1 MRTQL
6 LLSVVLLVVAGCA
19 APQPV
24 SGWATDVSAGL
35 KVAQL
40 GQPFVDFKFV
50 DDHGKSHL
58 FRTELGDFTVLVF
71 TRCDN
76 NMHGPAVAWL
86 QKVVDDNRSVSN
98 VRLVGV
104 DVHWSPAGC
113 KEHEQCGLIAARAAL
128 GTLCDGSGA
137 IHRAYGATDQ
147 DWVYVIGPDHDI
159 IFSGPMQ
166 DAPKIARELKQRIDS
181 LSRERADAIIGTF
194 YSKV

>member
-6 LLSVVLLVVAGCA
+6 LLSVVLLVIAGCA

-24 SGWATDVSAGL
+24 SGWASDVSGGP

-40 GQPFVDFKFV
+40 GQPFVDFTFV
-50 DDHGKSHL
+50 DDHGKSHP
-58 FRTELGDFTVLVF
+58 FHTELGDFTVLVF

-76 NMHGPAVAWL
+76 DMHRPAVEWL
-86 QKVVDDNRSVSN
+86 QKVVDENRSENN

-104 DVHWSPAGC
+104 DVHWSPGGC
-113 KEHEQCGLIAARAAL
+113 KEHEQCGLIAARASL

-137 IHRAYGATDQ
+137 IHRAYGATDENR
-147 DWVYVIGPDHDI
+147 VYVIGPDHHVL
-159 IFSGPMQ
+159 FSGPMK
-166 DAPKIARELKQRIDS
+166 DAPQIARELKQRMER
-181 LSRERADAIIGTF
+181 LSRERADAVFGTY